1 MEGALSVR
9 QVDKGSRRG
18 ESSSSTMASA
28 KAMRI
33 GKAMPFCRWNMLEG
47 PDLALSSNKEGVV
60 AVQSL
65 QVAAPVTQDV
75 KNEGDSSL
83 ATDLQEEVEENPSTI
98 VDENNTVS
106 AKKQGS
112 NLHNW
117 SGDWSFWISSS
128 TYKDRNEEYKRQFT
142 HLPDTEKLIA
152 DYACALQRDILLQG
166 RLYLS
171 ENWLCFYSN
180 IFRWET
186 TISIALKN
194 ITFMTKEKTARL
206 IPNAIQII
214 TEGEKFFF
222 TSFGARDRS
231 YLSIFRLWQNVLL
244 DKSLSRQEFW
254 QLLQQNYGTELG
266 LNAEEMENLSLSIED
281 NVQPRSPERSSLDDS
296 GKREETLSK
305 SISFTRESI
314 SRVSETESF
323 DGNSSKGGLG
333 KEEPQSEKQIKESAL
348 PTSEKRLSRVPSK
361 SLDLNKNEYL
371 SLDKSSTSDSVD
383 EENIPEKD
391 LHGRLYINRVFHIS
405 AERMF
410 ELLFTSS
417 CFIQRFTSSRNIID
431 VVSTPWTVEPGGDQL
446 RTMTYT
452 IVLNNP
458 LIGKCT
464 AATEKQTLHR
474 ESREAQFY
482 LVDSEVLTHDV
493 PYHDYFYTL
502 NRYCIIRSSKQKCR
516 LRVSTDLKYR
526 KQPWGFIKS
535 FIEKNSWS
543 SLDDYFKQLESDL
556 LMEESMLNQSIEDP
570 GKLSGLRRRR
580 RTFNRTAE
588 TVPKLFSQRSRGDVG
603 LETKGDIKGKKKE
616 VKSYNTTLIMVMSIF
631 LLLLVLL
638 NVTLFLKLSKI
649 EYAAQSFYRLHL
661 QEEKS
666 LNLPS
671 DMVSRAENTQKN
683 KDQACH
689 LKLVLRNSVVML
701 EQLKTSLIML
711 QKTFDLLNK
720 NKTGMAVES

>member
-1 MEGALSVR
+1 MEGALMAR
-9 QVDKGSRRG
+9 QIVS
-18 ESSSSTMASA
+18 
-28 KAMRI
+28 
-33 GKAMPFCRWNMLEG
+33 
-47 PDLALSSNKEGVV
+47 
-60 AVQSL
+60 
-65 QVAAPVTQDV
+65 
-75 KNEGDSSL
+75 EGDSSL
-83 ATDLQEEVEENPSTI
+83 AVALQEEPEENSSP
-98 VDENNTVS
+98 VVNENNIVS
-106 AKKQGS
+106 AKKQGPS
-112 NLHNW
+112 THNW
-117 SGDWSFWISSS
+117 SGDWSFWISAS
-128 TYKDRNEEYKRQFT
+128 TYKDRNEEYRQQFT
-142 HLPDTEKLIA
+142 HLPDSEKLIA
-152 DYACALQRDILLQG
+152 DYACALQKDILLQG

-244 DKSLSRQEFW
+244 DKSLTRQEFW

-266 LNAEEMENLSLSIED
+266 LNAEEMEHLSLSIEE
-281 NVQPRSPERSSLDDS
+281 NVQPRYREARSPGRSSVDDS
-296 GKREETLSK
+296 GERDEKFCK
-305 SISFTRESI
+305 AISFTQESI
-314 SRVSETESF
+314 SRASETESL
-323 DGNSSKGGLG
+323 DGNSPRRGLG
-333 KEEPQSEKQIKESAL
+333 KEDSQNERDTRKSPSLASEN
-348 PTSEKRLSRVPSK
+348 RLSRAPSK

-391 LHGRLYINRVFHIS
+391 LQGRLYINRVFHIS

-417 CFIQRFTSSRNIID
+417 HFMQRFANSRNIID
-431 VVSTPWTVEPGGDQL
+431 VVSTPWTVESGGNQL

-452 IVLNNP
+452 ILLSNP
-458 LIGKCT
+458 LTGKYT
-464 AATEKQTLHR
+464 AATEKQTLYK
-474 ESREAQFY
+474 ESREARLY

-502 NRYCIIRSSKQKCR
+502 TKYCIVRSTKQRCR

-526 KQPWGFIKS
+526 KQPWGLIKS
-535 FIEKNSWS
+535 LIEKNSWS
-543 SLDDYFKQLESDL
+543 SLENYFKKLESDL
-556 LMEESMLNQSIEDP
+556 LMEESVLSPSIEDV
-570 GKLSGLRRRR
+570 GKLNSLRRRR
-580 RTFNRTAE
+580 RTLTRAVE
-588 TVPKLFSQRSRGDVG
+588 PVPKLSSQRSSTDLGFEAKV
-603 LETKGDIKGKKKE
+603 DITGKRKT
-616 VKSYNTTLIMVMSIF
+616 VDSCDTALIVVMSVF

-649 EYAAQSFYRLHL
+649 EHATQSFYQLHL
-661 QEEKS
+661 QGEKS
-666 LNLPS
+666 LNLVS
-671 DMVSRAENTQKN
+671 DRFSRTENIQKN
-683 KDQACH
+683 KDQAHH
-689 LKLVLRNSVVML
+689 LKGVLQDSIVML
-701 EQLKTSLIML
+701 EQLKSSLIML

-720 NKTGMAVES
+720 NKSGVAVES

>member
-1 MEGALSVR
+1 M
-9 QVDKGSRRG
+9 
-18 ESSSSTMASA
+18 
-28 KAMRI
+28 
-33 GKAMPFCRWNMLEG
+33 
-47 PDLALSSNKEGVV
+47 
-60 AVQSL
+60 
-65 QVAAPVTQDV
+65 
-75 KNEGDSSL
+75 NEGDSSL
-83 ATDLQEEVEENPSTI
+83 ATELQEDVEENPSPT
-98 VDENNTVS
+98 VEENNVVV
-106 AKKQGS
+106 KKQGP

-128 TYKDRNEEYKRQFT
+128 TYKDRNEEYRRQFT
-142 HLPDTEKLIA
+142 HLPDTERLIA

-206 IPNAIQII
+206 IPNAIQIV
-214 TEGEKFFF
+214 TESEKFFF

-244 DKSLSRQEFW
+244 DKSLTRQEFW

-281 NVQPRSPERSSLDDS
+281 VQPRSPGRSSLDDS
-296 GKREETLSK
+296 GERDEKLSK
-305 SISFTRESI
+305 SISFTSESI

-333 KEEPQSEKQIKESAL
+333 KEESQNEKQTKKSLL
-348 PTSEKRLSRVPSK
+348 PTLEKKLTRVPSK

-371 SLDKSSTSDSVD
+371 SLEKSSTSDSVD
-383 EENIPEKD
+383 EENVPEKD
-391 LHGRLYINRVFHIS
+391 LHGRLFINRIFHIS
-405 AERMF
+405 ADRMF

-417 CFIQRFTSSRNIID
+417 RFMQKFASSRNIID
-431 VVSTPWTVEPGGDQL
+431 VVSTPWTAELGGDQL

-452 IVLNNP
+452 IVLNSP
-458 LIGKCT
+458 LTGKCT
-464 AATEKQTLHR
+464 AATEKQTLYK
-474 ESREAQFY
+474 ESREARFY
-482 LVDSEVLTHDV
+482 MVDSEVLTHDV
-493 PYHDYFYTL
+493 PYHDYFYTV

-526 KQPWGFIKS
+526 KQPWGLVKS
-535 FIEKNSWS
+535 LIEKNSWG
-543 SLDDYFKQLESDL
+543 SLEDYFKHLESDL
-556 LMEESMLNQSIEDP
+556 LIEESILNQAIEDP
-570 GKLSGLRRRR
+570 GKLTGLRRRR

-588 TVPKLFSQRSRGDVG
+588 TVPKLSSQHSSGDVG
-603 LETKGDIKGKKKE
+603 LGTKADITGKKKE
-616 VKSYNTTLIMVMSIF
+616 MENYNITLIVVMSIF
-631 LLLLVLL
+631 VLLLVLL

-649 EYAAQSFYRLHL
+649 EHAAQSFYRLRL

-666 LNLPS
+666 LNSAS
-671 DMVSRAENTQKN
+671 DVVSRAETIQNN
-683 KDQACH
+683 KDQAH
-689 LKLVLRNSVVML
+689 RLKGVLRDSIVML
-701 EQLKTSLIML
+701 EQLKSSLIML

>member
-1 MEGALSVR
+1 MEGPLTVR
-9 QVDKGSRRG
+9 QV
-18 ESSSSTMASA
+18 
-28 KAMRI
+28 
-33 GKAMPFCRWNMLEG
+33 
-47 PDLALSSNKEGVV
+47 V
-60 AVQSL
+60 
-65 QVAAPVTQDV
+65 
-75 KNEGDSSL
+75 NEGDTES
-83 ATDLQEEVEENPSTI
+83 QEELEESPTPV
-98 VDENNTVS
+98 VDENNIVS
-106 AKKQGS
+106 AKKQGP

-206 IPNAIQII
+206 IPNAIQIV

-244 DKSLSRQEFW
+244 DK
-254 QLLQQNYGTELG
+254 GLG
-266 LNAEEMENLSLSIED
+266 
-281 NVQPRSPERSSLDDS
+281 
-296 GKREETLSK
+296 REEL
-305 SISFTRESI
+305 
-314 SRVSETESF
+314 
-323 DGNSSKGGLG
+323 
-333 KEEPQSEKQIKESAL
+333 QSEKQIKKSPSL
-348 PTSEKRLSRVPSK
+348 TSEKRLSRVASK

-383 EENIPEKD
+383 EENITEKD
-391 LHGRLYINRVFHIS
+391 LHGRLFINRVFHIS
-405 AERMF
+405 AEKMF

-417 CFIQRFTSSRNIID
+417 RFMQRFANSRNIID
-431 VVSTPWTVEPGGDQL
+431 VVSTPWNVEPGGDQL

-458 LIGKCT
+458 LTGKCT
-464 AATEKQTLHR
+464 TATEKQTLYK
-474 ESREAQFY
+474 ESREARFY
-482 LVDSEVLTHDV
+482 LVDAEVLTHHV

-502 NRYCIIRSSKQKCR
+502 NRYHIIRSSKQKCR

-526 KQPWGFIKS
+526 KQPWAIVKS
-535 FIEKNSWS
+535 LIEKNSWS
-543 SLDDYFKQLESDL
+543 SLEDYFKQLESDL
-556 LMEESMLNQSIEDP
+556 LMEESVLNQSIEDP
-570 GKLSGLRRRR
+570 GKLSGVRRRR

-588 TVPKLFSQRSRGDVG
+588 TVPKLSSQRSSGDVG
-603 LETKGDIKGKKKE
+603 LDAKGHVTGKKKVME
-616 VKSYNTTLIMVMSIF
+616 SCNTALIVVMSIF

-638 NVTLFLKLSKI
+638 NVTLLLKLSKI

-666 LNLPS
+666 LNLAS
-671 DMVSRAENTQKN
+671 DMTSRAENIQKN
-683 KDQACH
+683 KDQTH
-689 LKLVLRNSVVML
+689 RLKGVLRDSILML
-701 EQLKTSLIML
+701 EQLKSSLIML
-711 QKTFDLLNK
+711 QRTFDLLNK
-720 NKTGMAVES
+720 NKTGLAVGS

>member
-1 MEGALSVR
+1 MEGALTAR
-9 QVDKGSRRG
+9 Q
-18 ESSSSTMASA
+18 
-28 KAMRI
+28 
-33 GKAMPFCRWNMLEG
+33 
-47 PDLALSSNKEGVV
+47 
-60 AVQSL
+60 
-65 QVAAPVTQDV
+65 
-75 KNEGDSSL
+75 
-83 ATDLQEEVEENPSTI
+83 
-98 VDENNTVS
+98 
-106 AKKQGS
+106 
-112 NLHNW
+112 
-117 SGDWSFWISSS
+117 ISSS
-128 TYKDRNEEYKRQFT
+128 AYKDRNEEYKRQFT
-142 HLPDTEKLIA
+142 HLPETEKLIA

-206 IPNAIQII
+206 IPNAIQIF

-222 TSFGARDRS
+222 TSFAARDRS

-244 DKSLSRQEFW
+244 DKSLTRQEFW

-266 LNAEEMENLSLSIED
+266 LNAEEMENLSLSTED
-281 NVQPRSPERSSLDDS
+281 NVQPRSPRRSSLDGCGERDE
-296 GKREETLSK
+296 KLSK
-305 SISFTRESI
+305 PISFTRESI
-314 SRVSETESF
+314 SRVSETESI
-323 DGNSSKGGLG
+323 DGNPPKGGLG
-333 KEEPQSEKQIKESAL
+333 KEEPQSEKQIKSPSL
-348 PTSEKRLSRVPSK
+348 TSEKRLSRLSSK

-417 CFIQRFTSSRNIID
+417 RFMQIFASSRNIID
-431 VVSTPWTVEPGGDQL
+431 VVSTPWNVEPGGDQL

-458 LIGKCT
+458 LTGKCT
-464 AATEKQTLHR
+464 TATEKQRLYK

-502 NRYCIIRSSKQKCR
+502 NRYYIIRSSKQKCR
-516 LRVSTDLKYR
+516 LRVSTDLKYK
-526 KQPWGFIKS
+526 KQPWAVVKS
-535 FIEKNSWS
+535 LIEKNSWS
-543 SLDDYFKQLESDL
+543 SLADYFKQL
-556 LMEESMLNQSIEDP
+556 
-570 GKLSGLRRRR
+570 
-580 RTFNRTAE
+580 
-588 TVPKLFSQRSRGDVG
+588 
-603 LETKGDIKGKKKE
+603 GKKKE
-616 VKSYNTTLIMVMSIF
+616 IESYNTVLIVVMSIF

-666 LNLPS
+666 VNLAS
-671 DMVSRAENTQKN
+671 DMASRAENIQKS
-683 KDQACH
+683 KDQAH
-689 LKLVLRNSVVML
+689 RLKGVLRDSIVML
-701 EQLKTSLIML
+701 EQLKSSLIML
-711 QKTFDLLNK
+711 QRTFDLLNK
-720 NKTGMAVES
+720 NKTGMAVQS

>member
-1 MEGALSVR
+1 MEGALTVR
-9 QVDKGSRRG
+9 Q
-18 ESSSSTMASA
+18 
-28 KAMRI
+28 
-33 GKAMPFCRWNMLEG
+33 
-47 PDLALSSNKEGVV
+47 
-60 AVQSL
+60 
-65 QVAAPVTQDV
+65 
-75 KNEGDSSL
+75 
-83 ATDLQEEVEENPSTI
+83 
-98 VDENNTVS
+98 
-106 AKKQGS
+106 
-112 NLHNW
+112 
-117 SGDWSFWISSS
+117 ISSS

-186 TISIALKN
+186 TICIALKN

-206 IPNAIQII
+206 IPNAIQIV

-244 DKSLSRQEFW
+244 EKSLTRQEFW
-254 QLLQQNYGTELG
+254 QLLQQNYGSELG

-281 NVQPRSPERSSLDDS
+281 NVQPRSPGRSSLDDC
-296 GKREETLSK
+296 GERDEKFSK
-305 SISFTRESI
+305 SISFTRESVN
-314 SRVSETESF
+314 RVSEAESI
-323 DGNSSKGGLG
+323 DGNPPKGGSG
-333 KEEPQSEKQIKESAL
+333 KEEPQSEKQMKKSPL
-348 PTSEKRLSRVPSK
+348 LTSEKRLSRMPSK

-383 EENIPEKD
+383 E
-391 LHGRLYINRVFHIS
+391 
-405 AERMF
+405 
-410 ELLFTSS
+410 
-417 CFIQRFTSSRNIID
+417 D
-431 VVSTPWTVEPGGDQL
+431 VASTPWKVEPGGDQL

-458 LIGKCT
+458 LTGKCT
-464 AATEKQTLHR
+464 AATEKQTLYK

-493 PYHDYFYTL
+493 PYHEYFYTL
-502 NRYCIIRSSKQKCR
+502 NRYHIIRSSKQKCR

-526 KQPWGFIKS
+526 KQPWAIIKS
-535 FIEKNSWS
+535 LIEKNSWS
-543 SLDDYFKQLESDL
+543 SLEDYFKQLESHL
-556 LMEESMLNQSIEDP
+556 LMEESMLNQSIEDT
-570 GKLSGLRRRR
+570 GKLSSLRRRR

-588 TVPKLFSQRSRGDVG
+588 TVPKLSSQRSSGDGG
-603 LETKGDIKGKKKE
+603 LDAKGDISGKKKE
-616 VKSYNTTLIMVMSIF
+616 MESYNIALIVVMSIF

-638 NVTLFLKLSKI
+638 NVMLFLKLSKI

-666 LNLPS
+666 LHLAS
-671 DMVSRAENTQKN
+671 DTVSRVENIQKK
-683 KDQACH
+683 KDQARS
-689 LKLVLRNSVVML
+689 LKGVLQDSIVML
-701 EQLKTSLIML
+701 EQVGNS
-711 QKTFDLLNK
+711 
-720 NKTGMAVES
+720 VP

>member
-1 MEGALSVR
+1 MEDALT
-9 QVDKGSRRG
+9 
-18 ESSSSTMASA
+18 E
-28 KAMRI
+28 
-33 GKAMPFCRWNMLEG
+33 
-47 PDLALSSNKEGVV
+47 
-60 AVQSL
+60 L
-65 QVAAPVTQDV
+65 QET
-75 KNEGDSSL
+75 NEGDASL
-83 ATDLQEEVEENPSTI
+83 ATELQEETEENPSPA
-98 VDENNTVS
+98 VDESNIVS
-106 AKKQGS
+106 TKKQGP

-128 TYKDRNEEYKRQFT
+128 TYKDKNEEYKRQFT

-214 TEGEKFFF
+214 TDGEKFFF

-244 DKSLSRQEFW
+244 DKSLTRQEFW

-281 NVQPRSPERSSLDDS
+281 NEQPSSPRRSGVDDS
-296 GKREETLSK
+296 GERDEKLSK

-314 SRVSETESF
+314 HQVSETESL
-323 DGNSSKGGLG
+323 DGNSSKGALG
-333 KEEPQSEKQIKESAL
+333 KEEPESEKQIPKSPL
-348 PTSEKRLSRVPSK
+348 LTSEKRLSRMSSK
-361 SLDLNKNEYL
+361 SMDLNKNEYL
-371 SLDKSSTSDSVD
+371 SLEKSSTSDSVD
-383 EENIPEKD
+383 EEDFPEKD
-391 LHGRLYINRVFHIS
+391 LRGRLYINRVFHIS

-417 CFIQRFTSSRNIID
+417 RFMQRFSSSRNIID
-431 VVSTPWTVEPGGDQL
+431 VVSTPWTVESGGDQL
-446 RTMTYT
+446 RNMTYT

-458 LIGKCT
+458 LTRKCT
-464 AATEKQTLHR
+464 AATEKQTLYK

-482 LVDSEVLTHDV
+482 LIDSEVLTHDV

-502 NRYCIIRSSKQKCR
+502 NRYCIIPSSKQKCR

-526 KQPWGFIKS
+526 KQPWGLVKS
-535 FIEKNSWS
+535 LIEKNSWS
-543 SLDDYFKQLESDL
+543 SLEQYFKQLESDL
-556 LMEESMLNQSIEDP
+556 LMEESSLNQSIEDP
-570 GKLSGLRRRR
+570 GKLSCLRRRR

-588 TVPKLFSQRSRGDVG
+588 TVPKLSSQHSSGDMG
-603 LETKGDIKGKKKE
+603 LETKGDVTGKKM
-616 VKSYNTTLIMVMSIF
+616 NTCNNALIVVMSIF

-638 NVTLFLKLSKI
+638 NVTLFLKLSKV

-661 QEEKS
+661 REDKS
-666 LNLPS
+666 LNLVS
-671 DMVSRAENTQKN
+671 DIVSRTENIKKN
-683 KDQACH
+683 KDQAHH
-689 LKLVLRNSVVML
+689 LKGVLRDSIVML
-701 EQLKTSLIML
+701 EQLKSSLIML

-720 NKTGMAVES
+720 NKTGMAVKS

>member
-1 MEGALSVR
+1 MKGARAVR
-9 QVDKGSRRG
+9 RV
-18 ESSSSTMASA
+18 
-28 KAMRI
+28 I
-33 GKAMPFCRWNMLEG
+33 
-47 PDLALSSNKEGVV
+47 
-60 AVQSL
+60 
-65 QVAAPVTQDV
+65 
-75 KNEGDSSL
+75 NEGDSSL
-83 ATDLQEEVEENPSTI
+83 ATEEDVKENPSPTVEENNA
-98 VDENNTVS
+98 VV
-106 AKKQGS
+106 KKQGPH
-112 NLHNW
+112 LHNW

-128 TYKDRNEEYKRQFT
+128 TYKDRNEEYRRQFT
-142 HLPDTEKLIA
+142 HLPDTERLIA

-214 TEGEKFFF
+214 TESEKFFF

-244 DKSLSRQEFW
+244 DKSLTRQEFW

-266 LNAEEMENLSLSIED
+266 LNAEEMESLSLSTED
-281 NVQPRSPERSSLDDS
+281 VEPRSPGRSSLDDS
-296 GKREETLSK
+296 GERDEKLSK
-305 SISFTRESI
+305 SISFTNESI

-333 KEEPQSEKQIKESAL
+333 EEESQNEKQTKKSVL
-348 PTSEKRLSRVPSK
+348 PTLEKKLTLVPSK
-361 SLDLNKNEYL
+361 SLDLSKNEYL

-383 EENIPEKD
+383 EENVPERD
-391 LHGRLYINRVFHIS
+391 LHGRLFINRVFHIS
-405 AERMF
+405 SERMF

-417 CFIQRFTSSRNIID
+417 RFMEKFASSRNIID
-431 VVSTPWTVEPGGDQL
+431 VVSTPWTAELGGDQL

-458 LIGKCT
+458 LTGKCT
-464 AATEKQTLHR
+464 AATEKQTLYK

-493 PYHDYFYTL
+493 PYHDYFYTV

-526 KQPWGFIKS
+526 KQPWGLVKS
-535 FIEKNSWS
+535 LIEKNSWS
-543 SLDDYFKQLESDL
+543 SLEDYFKQLESDL
-556 LMEESMLNQSIEDP
+556 LIEESILNQAIEDP
-570 GKLSGLRRRR
+570 GKLTGLRRRR
-580 RTFNRTAE
+580 RAFNRTAE
-588 TVPKLFSQRSRGDVG
+588 TVPKLSSQHSSGDVG
-603 LETKGDIKGKKKE
+603 LGTKDDITGKKE
-616 VKSYNTTLIMVMSIF
+616 EMENYNITIIVVMSIF
-631 LLLLVLL
+631 VLLLVLL

-649 EYAAQSFYRLHL
+649 EHAAQSFYRLHL

-666 LNLPS
+666 LNLAS
-671 DMVSRAENTQKN
+671 EMVSRAENTQTN
-683 KDQACH
+683 KDQAH
-689 LKLVLRNSVVML
+689 RLKGVLRDSIVML
-701 EQLKTSLIML
+701 EQLKSSLIML
-711 QKTFDLLNK
+711 QKSFDLLNK

>member
-1 MEGALSVR
+1 MKGARAVR
-9 QVDKGSRRG
+9 RV
-18 ESSSSTMASA
+18 
-28 KAMRI
+28 I
-33 GKAMPFCRWNMLEG
+33 
-47 PDLALSSNKEGVV
+47 
-60 AVQSL
+60 
-65 QVAAPVTQDV
+65 
-75 KNEGDSSL
+75 NEGDSSL
-83 ATDLQEEVEENPSTI
+83 ATEEDVKENPSPTVEENNA
-98 VDENNTVS
+98 VV
-106 AKKQGS
+106 KKQGPH
-112 NLHNW
+112 LHNW

-128 TYKDRNEEYKRQFT
+128 TYKDRNEEYRRQFT
-142 HLPDTEKLIA
+142 HLPDTERLIA

-214 TEGEKFFF
+214 TESEKFFF

-244 DKSLSRQEFW
+244 DKSLTRQEFW

-266 LNAEEMENLSLSIED
+266 LNAEEMESLSLSTED
-281 NVQPRSPERSSLDDS
+281 VEPRSPGRSSLDDS
-296 GKREETLSK
+296 GERDEKLSK
-305 SISFTRESI
+305 SISFTNESI

-333 KEEPQSEKQIKESAL
+333 EEESQNEKQTKKSVL
-348 PTSEKRLSRVPSK
+348 PTLEKKLTLVPSK
-361 SLDLNKNEYL
+361 SLDLSKNEYL

-383 EENIPEKD
+383 EENVPERD
-391 LHGRLYINRVFHIS
+391 LHGRLFINRVFHIS
-405 AERMF
+405 SERMF

-417 CFIQRFTSSRNIID
+417 RFMEKFASSRNIID
-431 VVSTPWTVEPGGDQL
+431 VVSTPWTAELGGDQL

-458 LIGKCT
+458 LTGKCT
-464 AATEKQTLHR
+464 AATEKQTLYK

-493 PYHDYFYTL
+493 PYHDYFYTV

-526 KQPWGFIKS
+526 KQPWGLVKS
-535 FIEKNSWS
+535 LIEKNSWS
-543 SLDDYFKQLESDL
+543 SLEDYFKQLESDL
-556 LMEESMLNQSIEDP
+556 LIEESILNQAIEDP
-570 GKLSGLRRRR
+570 GKLTGLRRRR
-580 RTFNRTAE
+580 RAFNRTAE
-588 TVPKLFSQRSRGDVG
+588 TVPKLSSQHSSGDVG
-603 LETKGDIKGKKKE
+603 LGTKDDITGKKE
-616 VKSYNTTLIMVMSIF
+616 EMENYNITIIVVMSIF
-631 LLLLVLL
+631 LA
-638 NVTLFLKLSKI
+638 S
-649 EYAAQSFYRLHL
+649 E
-661 QEEKS
+661 
-666 LNLPS
+666 
-671 DMVSRAENTQKN
+671 MVSRAENTQTN
-683 KDQACH
+683 KDQAH
-689 LKLVLRNSVVML
+689 RLKGVLRDSIVML
-701 EQLKTSLIML
+701 EQLKSSLIML
-711 QKTFDLLNK
+711 QKSFDLLNK

>member
-1 MEGALSVR
+1 MEGALTVR
-9 QVDKGSRRG
+9 QVINEG
-18 ESSSSTMASA
+18 ESS
-28 KAMRI
+28 
-33 GKAMPFCRWNMLEG
+33 F
-47 PDLALSSNKEGVV
+47 
-60 AVQSL
+60 
-65 QVAAPVTQDV
+65 
-75 KNEGDSSL
+75 
-83 ATDLQEEVEENPSTI
+83 ATETREELEENPSPV
-98 VDENNTVS
+98 VDENNVVS
-106 AKKQGS
+106 ARKQGP

-117 SGDWSFWISSS
+117 SSDWSFWISSS

-186 TISIALKN
+186 TICIALKN

-206 IPNAIQII
+206 IPNAIQIV

-244 DKSLSRQEFW
+244 DKSLTRQEFW
-254 QLLQQNYGTELG
+254 QLLQQNYGNELG

-281 NVQPRSPERSSLDDS
+281 NVQPRSPGRSSLDDC
-296 GKREETLSK
+296 GEKDEKISK
-305 SISFTRESI
+305 SISFTRESVH
-314 SRVSETESF
+314 RVSEAESI
-323 DGNSSKGGLG
+323 DGNPPKGGLG
-333 KEEPQSEKQIKESAL
+333 KEEPQSEKQIKKSPL
-348 PTSEKRLSRVPSK
+348 LTSEKRLSRVPSK

-371 SLDKSSTSDSVD
+371 SLDKSSSTSDSVD
-383 EENIPEKD
+383 E
-391 LHGRLYINRVFHIS
+391 
-405 AERMF
+405 
-410 ELLFTSS
+410 
-417 CFIQRFTSSRNIID
+417 D
-431 VVSTPWTVEPGGDQL
+431 VVSTPWKVEPGGDQL

-458 LIGKCT
+458 LTGKCT
-464 AATEKQTLHR
+464 AATEKQTLNK
-474 ESREAQFY
+474 ESQEARFY

-502 NRYCIIRSSKQKCR
+502 NRYQIIRSSKQKCR

-526 KQPWGFIKS
+526 KQPWAIIKS
-535 FIEKNSWS
+535 LIEKNSWS
-543 SLDDYFKQLESDL
+543 SLEDYFKQLESDL
-556 LMEESMLNQSIEDP
+556 LMEESMLNQPIEDT

-588 TVPKLFSQRSRGDVG
+588 TVPKLSSQRSSGDVG
-603 LETKGDIKGKKKE
+603 LDARGDVSGKKKE
-616 VKSYNTTLIMVMSIF
+616 MESCNIALIVVMSIF

-638 NVTLFLKLSKI
+638 NVMLFLKLSKI

-666 LNLPS
+666 LHLAS
-671 DMVSRAENTQKN
+671 DMVSRAENIQKKN
-683 KDQACH
+683 DQARR
-689 LKLVLRNSVVML
+689 LKGVLRDSIVML
-701 EQLKTSLIML
+701 EQLKSSLIML
-711 QKTFDLLNK
+711 QRTFDLLNK
-720 NKTGMAVES
+720 NKTGMTVKS

>member
-1 MEGALSVR
+1 MEGALTAR
-9 QVDKGSRRG
+9 QV
-18 ESSSSTMASA
+18 
-28 KAMRI
+28 
-33 GKAMPFCRWNMLEG
+33 
-47 PDLALSSNKEGVV
+47 V
-60 AVQSL
+60 
-65 QVAAPVTQDV
+65 
-75 KNEGDSSL
+75 NEEDSSL
-83 ATDLQEEVEENPSTI
+83 ATELQEETKENPSPV

-106 AKKQGS
+106 TKKQGLS
-112 NLHNW
+112 THNW
-117 SGDWSFWISSS
+117 SGDWSFWVSSS
-128 TYKDRNEEYKRQFT
+128 TYKDRNEEYKQQFT
-142 HLPDTEKLIA
+142 HLPNSEKLIA

-244 DKSLSRQEFW
+244 DKSLTRQEFW

-266 LNAEEMENLSLSIED
+266 LNAEEMENLSLSIEE
-281 NVQPRSPERSSLDDS
+281 NVQPSPGRSSVDDS
-296 GKREETLSK
+296 GERDEKFFK
-305 SISFTRESI
+305 VIGFPQESV
-314 SRVSETESF
+314 SRVSETESL
-323 DGNSSKGGLG
+323 DGNSPKRGLG
-333 KEEPQSEKQIKESAL
+333 KEELQSEKHLKKSSSLA
-348 PTSEKRLSRVPSK
+348 SGKRLSRAPSK

-383 EENIPEKD
+383 EENILEKD
-391 LHGRLYINRVFHIS
+391 LQGRLYINRVFHMS

-417 CFIQRFTSSRNIID
+417 HFMQRFTTSRNIID
-431 VVSTPWTVEPGGDQL
+431 VVSTPWTVESGGDQL

-452 IVLNNP
+452 IVLSNP
-458 LIGKCT
+458 LTGKYT
-464 AATEKQTLHR
+464 AATEKQTLYK

-502 NRYCIIRSSKQKCR
+502 NRYCIVRSAKQRCR
-516 LRVSTDLKYR
+516 LRVSTDVRYR
-526 KQPWGFIKS
+526 KQPWGIIKS
-535 FIEKNSWS
+535 LIEKNSWS
-543 SLDDYFKQLESDL
+543 SLERYFKQLESDL
-556 LMEESMLNQSIEDP
+556 LMEESVLNQSIEDP
-570 GKLSGLRRRR
+570 GKLSSLRRRR
-580 RTFNRTAE
+580 RTLNRTAE
-588 TVPKLFSQRSRGDVG
+588 TVPKLPSQRSPIDVGFEAKGDV
-603 LETKGDIKGKKKE
+603 TGKRKT
-616 VKSYNTTLIMVMSIF
+616 VDSCDTALIVVMSIF

-649 EYAAQSFYRLHL
+649 EHAAQSFYRLHL
-661 QEEKS
+661 HEERS
-666 LNLPS
+666 LNLVA
-671 DMVSRAENTQKN
+671 DRFSRTENIQKN
-683 KDQACH
+683 KDQAYR
-689 LKLVLRNSVVML
+689 LKGVLQDSIVML
-701 EQLKTSLIML
+701 EQLKSSLVML

-720 NKTGMAVES
+720 NKTGAAVES

>member
-1 MEGALSVR
+1 MEGALTVR
-9 QVDKGSRRG
+9 Q
-18 ESSSSTMASA
+18 
-28 KAMRI
+28 
-33 GKAMPFCRWNMLEG
+33 
-47 PDLALSSNKEGVV
+47 
-60 AVQSL
+60 
-65 QVAAPVTQDV
+65 
-75 KNEGDSSL
+75 
-83 ATDLQEEVEENPSTI
+83 
-98 VDENNTVS
+98 
-106 AKKQGS
+106 
-112 NLHNW
+112 
-117 SGDWSFWISSS
+117 SS

-186 TISIALKN
+186 TICIALKN

-206 IPNAIQII
+206 IPNAIQIV

-244 DKSLSRQEFW
+244 DKNLTRQEFW
-254 QLLQQNYGTELG
+254 QLLQQNYGNELG

-281 NVQPRSPERSSLDDS
+281 NAQQRSPGRSSLDDC
-296 GKREETLSK
+296 GERDEKFSK
-305 SISFTRESI
+305 SISFTRESVN
-314 SRVSETESF
+314 RVSEAESI
-323 DGNSSKGGLG
+323 DGNPPKGLE
-333 KEEPQSEKQIKESAL
+333 KEEPQNEKQRKKSPL
-348 PTSEKRLSRVPSK
+348 LTSEKRLSRVPSK

-417 CFIQRFTSSRNIID
+417 RFMQRFANSRNIID
-431 VVSTPWTVEPGGDQL
+431 VVSTPWKVEPGGDQL

-458 LIGKCT
+458 LTGKCT
-464 AATEKQTLHR
+464 AATEKQTLYK

-502 NRYCIIRSSKQKCR
+502 NRYHIIRSSKQKCR

-526 KQPWGFIKS
+526 KQPWAIIKS
-535 FIEKNSWS
+535 LIEKNSWS
-543 SLDDYFKQLESDL
+543 SLEDYFKQLESDL
-556 LMEESMLNQSIEDP
+556 LMEESMLNQSIEDT

-588 TVPKLFSQRSRGDVG
+588 TVPKLSSQRSSGDVG
-603 LETKGDIKGKKKE
+603 LDARGDISGKKKE
-616 VKSYNTTLIMVMSIF
+616 MESYNIALIVVMSIF

-649 EYAAQSFYRLHL
+649 EYAAQSFYHLHL
-661 QEEKS
+661 QDERS
-666 LNLPS
+666 LHLAS
-671 DMVSRAENTQKN
+671 DMVSRVENIQKK
-683 KDQACH
+683 KDQAH
-689 LKLVLRNSVVML
+689 RLKGVLRDSILML
-701 EQLKTSLIML
+701 EQLKSSLIML
-711 QKTFDLLNK
+711 QRTFDLLNK
-720 NKTGMAVES
+720 NKTGMTVES